1 MVVVDLPTIALSIL
15 RWQNVSVN
23 VITIKNSFQS
33 GDKVIAD
40 IKKVKNYLYVDKSME
55 SFNDNRICSF
65 CNTAIDNDGSICD
78 KCMKIYNIK
87 TTYALNDGCGCDS

>member
-1 MVVVDLPTIALSIL
+1 MVVVDLPMIALSIL

-40 IKKVKNYLYVDKSME
+40 IKRLKIICMLINPWSHSTTIEFVHSAILQLIMMEVYVI
-55 SFNDNRICSF
+55 NV
-65 CNTAIDNDGSICD
+65 
-78 KCMKIYNIK
+78 
-87 TTYALNDGCGCDS
+87 